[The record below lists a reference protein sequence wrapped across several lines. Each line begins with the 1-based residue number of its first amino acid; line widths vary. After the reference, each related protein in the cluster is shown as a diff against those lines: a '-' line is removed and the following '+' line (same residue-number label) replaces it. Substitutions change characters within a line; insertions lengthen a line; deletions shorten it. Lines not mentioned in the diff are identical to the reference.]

1 MRGLI
6 IRFAFAEQVS
16 IQTQTYLKR
25 SYKEATVEMAINP
38 LNPYHQWFI
47 KLDGKSVKTQ
57 QRNILAVPSPQ
68 LAACI
73 ATEFNRQKEYLS
85 FKQMPLLMLARNA
98 IDLDYDATNREYIEK
113 TIIYHLENDAILHRI
128 NKQSQLLNI
137 QQQQL
142 DPQLKF
148 FNSRFG
154 MDIQVNDGVQISSLN
169 QQNRVKIESLI
180 RGLNNWQLVSLSS
193 QADNLK
199 SCILAIQLSYGLLDS
214 DKAISLCDI
223 QSQINKKASENEN
236 PQDSDSEDNVISTNV
251 KGAQLFSSLI
261 YSQSIL
267 Y

>member
-16 IQTQTYLKR
+16 IQSQTHLKR
-25 SYKEATVEMAINP
+25 TYKEATVEMAINP
-38 LNPYHQWFI
+38 INPYHQWFI
-47 KLDGKSVKTQ
+47 KLDGKSIKTQ

-73 ATEFNRQKEYLS
+73 AQEFNRQKEFLS
-85 FKQMPLLMLARNA
+85 FKQMPLMMLARNA
-98 IDLDYDATNREYIEK
+98 IDLDYDATNREYTEK
-113 TIIYHLENDAILHRI
+113 TIISHLENDIILHRR
-128 NKQSQLLNI
+128 NQNSQLLKI

-142 DPQLKF
+142 DPQLRL

-154 MDIQVNDGVQISSLN
+154 MDIQANDSIQIASLS
-169 QQNRVKIESLI
+169 QQNKVKIESLI

-193 QADNLK
+193 KADNLK
-199 SCILAIQLSYGLLDS
+199 SCILAIQLSYGLVDLN
-214 DKAISLCDI
+214 KALSLYDI
-223 QSQINKKASENEN
+223 ENQFNKKLTETEN
-236 PQDSDSEDNVISTNV
+236 PQESDEEDNKISMNV
-251 KGAQLFSSLI
+251 QAAQLFSSLI